1 MKKIFIFVAVSALPY
16 LAFAGSIVDFAD
28 NIDQA
33 VNILVPAASMAVTVA
48 FFYGLARFLFN
59 TDDEKKREEGKS
71 ILMWSILAMFVFIT
85 IYGIIGWMETTIG
98 SDEGPEGPSAIM
110 LPTLDY

>member
-1 MKKIFIFVAVSALPY
+1 MKKLFILSIAVVPGIAY
-16 LAFAGSIVDFAD
+16 AGTIIDFAY
-28 NIDQA
+28 NIAATID
-33 VNILVPAASMAVTVA
+33 ILVPVASLAVTVA

-85 IYGIIGWMETTIG
+85 IYGIIGWMEQTVG
-98 SDEGPEGPSAIM
+98 NDEGPTGPVSIT
-110 LPTLDY
+110 LPTLN